1 MKTSRLIIAE
11 EGERQL
17 VKLANQSILTGNGID
32 TIQTCII
39 KTTRDDVILVKGN
52 N

>member
-1 MKTSRLIIAE
+1 MKTSRLITAE